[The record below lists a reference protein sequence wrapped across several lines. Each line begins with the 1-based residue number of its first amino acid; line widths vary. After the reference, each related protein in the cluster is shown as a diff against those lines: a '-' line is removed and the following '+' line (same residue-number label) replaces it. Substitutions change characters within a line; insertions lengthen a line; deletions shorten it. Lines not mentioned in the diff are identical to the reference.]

1 MVRRA
6 GGERRRTGGPDA
18 GRGRGRASVS
28 LFRARAEAVG
38 AEVRTAATPREAR
51 RIVASLLA
59 GLGAE
64 RVAAASD
71 AKAFIPV
78 SARARLV
85 GGGGAEAIAAAGA
98 GIVLANHGIAETGT
112 LVHLDRSDADKNVWT
127 LPPVC
132 VAVLEAR
139 AVAGRLED
147 LLPAIGKHL
156 SRPSDFGQVSLVTG
170 PSRTADI
177 ENVLSTG
184 VHGPGRLVI
193 ILVGAGN
200 GARRP

>member
-1 MVRRA
+1 MVRRRA
-6 GGERRRTGGPDA
+6 GARRTRGGGGA
-18 GRGRGRASVS
+18 GRGRSPVT

-38 AEVRTAATPREAR
+38 AEVRAAATAAQAR
-51 RIVASLLA
+51 RMVASLLA
-59 GLGAE
+59 GLGVE

-71 AKAFIPV
+71 AASFVPAKARDRLIGGE
-78 SARARLV
+78 RA
-85 GGGGAEAIAAAGA
+85 EEIAAAGA
-98 GIVLANHGIAETGT
+98 GIVLAQRGIAETGT
-112 LVHLDRSDADKNVWT
+112 LVHFDRSDADKNVWT

-132 VAVLEAR
+132 IAVLEAR

-170 PSRTADI
+170 TSRTADI

-193 ILVGAGN
+193 VVVGAGN
-200 GARRP
+200 GTRRP